1 MKEGW
6 GNLIH
11 EFLEELGRDA
21 ITSGRFA
28 LRHRGDGVSDFFQSE
43 FFGQFLIRFDQTRV
57 GVLAQHVSRASE
69 VPGAL
74 ASEV

>member
-1 MKEGW
+1 LEEGW
-6 GNLIH
+6 GDLID
-11 EFLEELGRDA
+11 EFLEEFGRDA
-21 ITSGRFA
+21 ITSRRFA
-28 LRHRGDGVSDFFQSE
+28 LQHHGNGISDFFQSE